1 MLMFETTKIIH
12 KEDFMKK
19 SLIIVMAILFS
30 ASISLFANGNSEKES
45 ENQIIHIWSQ
55 ASADSREGQ
64 MFQKVVDEYN
74 MQHPDGYQIELQN
87 ITRAGAGSGYID
99 KLNAALTSGNMPEIF
114 TLDGPDVASYADSG
128 VIQPVESVVPQ
139 SFINGFTA
147 SIIQQGTFN
156 NEFYALGY
164 TDSAVGIGLNKNI
177 IKYLSEDIKA
187 LIPSPNE
194 DWTWDDMFKVASA
207 INDLKTNP
215 ATMNKPEVK
224 NMEVACDWLTSDIT
238 KGSYETGTYFLTPLL
253 WGNGGSLIGPD
264 GLTLDG
270 YFNSDK
276 NIEALTIAGK
286 FFKDGLVL
294 PTEPL
299 KAFYTQKAGMC
310 ILGFWFIS
318 EISSNYPDLD
328 YMTVR
333 YPKVDINYDGLYTP
347 SGSWAFVCSSSVD
360 LSTDYGKAVGEVL
373 QTLTNDESSK
383 LYYEM
388 NGSVPSRK
396 YTVSVIDLNSSDPR
410 ANEAWGV
417 LAYEIANT
425 NHSRPVTKGYPVLS
439 ELWSKDVILAI
450 GQAKTDDPNQI
461 KDIVDKAM
469 KKIQKE
475 YDRF

>member
-1 MLMFETTKIIH
+1 
-12 KEDFMKK
+12 MKK
-19 SLIIVMAILFS
+19 LICF
-30 ASISLFANGNSEKES
+30 ISLSLLFFSFPIFASGNSEKTNEK
-45 ENQIIHIWSQ
+45 EVINIWTQ

-64 MFQKVVDEYN
+64 MFQKIVDQYN
-74 MQHPDGYQIELQN
+74 MEHPDGYQVEIQN

-128 VIQPVESVVPQ
+128 VIQPLESVLPQ
-139 SFINGFTA
+139 SFIDGFTA

-164 TDSAVGIGLNKNI
+164 QDSAVAIGLNKDI
-177 IKYLSEDIKA
+177 IKYLPEDKKA
-187 LIPSPNE
+187 LIPDIDE
-194 DWTWDDMFKVASA
+194 DWTWTDMLEVARA
-207 INDLKTNP
+207 IQDLKTKP
-215 ATMNKPEVK
+215 ETMNKPEIQQ
-224 NMEVACDWLTSDIT
+224 MEVACDWLTSDIA
-238 KGSYETGTYFLTPLL
+238 KGTYETGTYFLTPLL

-270 YFNSDK
+270 YFNSEE

-286 FFKDGLVL
+286 FFKEGLVL

-299 KAFYTQKAGMC
+299 KAFYTEKAGMC
-310 ILGFWFIS
+310 ILGFWFVS
-318 EISSNYPDLD
+318 EITSNYPDLD

-333 YPKVDINYDGLYTP
+333 YPKVNKDYDGLYTP
-347 SGSWAFVCSSSVD
+347 SGSWAFVCSSAVD

-373 QTLTNDESSK
+373 QALSDDDAAR

-388 NGSVPSRK
+388 NGAVPSRK
-396 YTVSVIDLNSSDPR
+396 NALDVINLNSDDPR
-410 ANEAWGV
+410 ANEAWSV
-417 LAYEIANT
+417 LAYEVANT

-439 ELWSKDVILAI
+439 ELWAKDVILAI
-450 GQAKTDDPNQI
+450 GQAKTDDPDMI
-461 KDIVDKAM
+461 REIVNKAM
-469 KKIQKE
+469 NKIQKE